1 MFEKAPFR
9 PRRRWWLSLLLVMAL
24 LGAADV
30 PLFGA
35 AQATAETA
43 ERVLV
48 LYEGFEQGTKQS
60 YAKDTVNLPT
70 GPWELDDALLGT
82 DARDKKIGNQSI
94 RIQKSGSL
102 TMNFDVTVTDVAYV
116 ELWHANAGFSG
127 DVGGKWKLQYS
138 IDQGQTWQDAGPEV
152 PSGSTLE
159 KASFEIH
166 HTGPIRF
173 KVQKTDGSTQTPP
186 RINIDDFAVYTLPSA
201 PPAEAVQQLQADPE
215 NVVLDLQEHRTGQLS
230 LTAVFADGKTADV
243 TPYATYASA
252 DPRIATV
259 DAGGLITAVSPG
271 QTVVQAVYGGLTARV
286 DVTVRE
292 APPAKDTSALHIIHT
307 NDIHGKIQDFAKLAR
322 VIERTR
328 AEHAYTL
335 VIDDGDQ
342 FSGDAVTDLAKG
354 KPMVELFN
362 AVGLDAMA
370 IGNHD
375 FDYGPEIMMERRNA
389 STYPWLAANVRV
401 VDSGA
406 TPVAPPDPY
415 VVIQIDEA
423 GHKTVY
429 RPGDAYDRDKPGVLT
444 VGLLAITQ
452 APPAT
457 APKNVVGLAF
467 DDYAETI
474 ERYLWLKDQVDVFIL
489 LSHVGYPDDQSLAER
504 FPQFD
509 LIIGGHS
516 HTTLNKP
523 SVVNGVPIVQTGA
536 HLTHIGHTWLTIDP
550 QTKRVTAV
558 DGELIPVAS
567 LSEADPKIQAIVD
580 RYTEAVQDVLKEQVG
595 VTKNGLSQSG
605 KNSGDVP
612 LGNFWT
618 DAMRFYLQ
626 DMHPDIAFMNA
637 GGIRDDLKPGP
648 ITKGDL
654 YRIEPFANQLTVI
667 DLPGRAL
674 REILRYSY
682 TREGRNSID
691 LQVSGMRYTIVTDAL
706 GNFKDVTMEIG
717 GQPVD
722 PDKVYRVVV
731 PDYIGTGGSGYPFP
745 ALGEIRFTMVGLVT
759 DALEQYARHLM
770 ATQGSVEAKKEGRI
784 RIQRTGDV
792 PDLPLLSIREAR
804 NVAEGT
810 PVRVQGVVTTTP
822 GAWGA
827 KGFYLQDDTG
837 GLYVYQSAFDVRRGD
852 LVEVIGKTKNYF
864 GEWEI
869 DTPLDVRVLQ
879 TDQALPEAKTI
890 RPDQVQEHQG
900 ELVRL
905 ADVLISELK
914 PVNAYG
920 TFEFK
925 ATDEAGRA
933 VVVRV
938 DNRTGLA
945 YPDFTF
951 RNGDR
956 VDVVGVASV
965 YNGVYQVKPRG
976 AEDIAAPS
984 LPAPEDRPFRILN
997 PSLDRTDGLRA
1008 TVTVGPASAFAGSAV
1023 VVFQLLERSGDAPEP
1038 AGIVA
1043 LDQDA
1048 WSGEPETVHAYF
1060 NVSGK
1065 AYIVKIYVLDAFSSD
1080 PDRAPRPLADPVE
1093 LP

>member
-9 PRRRWWLSLLLVMAL
+9 PRRRWWLLLLLVMAL

-48 LYEGFEQGTKQS
+48 LYEGFEQGTKQG
-60 YAKDTVNLPT
+60 YPKGTVNLPT
-70 GPWELDDALLGT
+70 GSWELDDALLIGT
-82 DARDKKIGNQSI
+82 DAKDKKIGNKSV
-94 RIQKSGSL
+94 RITRSGSL
-102 TMNFDVTVTDVAYV
+102 AMAFDVTVQEAVYV
-116 ELWHANAGFSG
+116 ELWHASYGS
-127 DVGGKWKLQYS
+127 DTGGKWRLLYS
-138 IDQGQTWQDAGPEV
+138 IDGGQTW
-152 PSGSTLE
+152 LE
-159 KASFEIH
+159 TDEEIISQSDLAKVTFEIR

-173 KVQKTDGSTQTPP
+173 KVQKTDGSTNTAP

-286 DVTVRE
+286 NVTVRE
-292 APPAKDTSALHIIHT
+292 SPPAKDTSALHIIHT

-375 FDYGPEIMMERRNA
+375 FDYGSEIMMERRNA

-770 ATQGSVEAKKEGRI
+770 ATQGSVEAQKEGRI

-984 LPAPEDRPFRILN
+984 LPAPEDRPFRLLN

>member
-1 MFEKAPFR
+1 M
-9 PRRRWWLSLLLVMAL
+9 
-24 LGAADV
+24 
-30 PLFGA
+30 
-35 AQATAETA
+35 
-43 ERVLV
+43 
-48 LYEGFEQGTKQS
+48 
-60 YAKDTVNLPT
+60 
-70 GPWELDDALLGT
+70 
-82 DARDKKIGNQSI
+82 
-94 RIQKSGSL
+94 
-102 TMNFDVTVTDVAYV
+102 
-116 ELWHANAGFSG
+116 
-127 DVGGKWKLQYS
+127 
-138 IDQGQTWQDAGPEV
+138 
-152 PSGSTLE
+152 
-159 KASFEIH
+159 
-166 HTGPIRF
+166 
-173 KVQKTDGSTQTPP
+173 
-186 RINIDDFAVYTLPSA
+186 
-201 PPAEAVQQLQADPE
+201 
-215 NVVLDLQEHRTGQLS
+215 
-230 LTAVFADGKTADV
+230 
-243 TPYATYASA
+243 
-252 DPRIATV
+252 

-976 AEDIAAPS
+976 AEDIAAPQKTPP
-984 LPAPEDRPFRILN
+984 PAPRPKSLSVTPAELWLRVGETTALAVELTYDDGTKEDGTAKAAYASDDAAVATVSAQGVVTAVGAGETVVRATYEGLASTVRVVVTPSEAPAPPEPPETPPPSEKPLFRLLN
-997 PSLDRTDGLRA
+997 PNLDRTDGLQA
-1008 TVTVGPASAFAGSAV
+1008 TVTVLPASADAGHAV
-1023 VVFQLLERSGDAPEP
+1023 VVFQLLKRGGDAPEP

-1043 LDQDA
+1043 LKKET
-1048 WSGEPETVHAYF
+1048 WSGDPETLYAYF
-1060 NVSGK
+1060 HVSGK